1 MSRIKFLFAT
11 QSLGEKTIYQGS
23 LISPFTSHKDDNK
36 TDTKDGENAEH
47 IKQHGK
53 GIGFIHAWCFSTLFI
68 AVFTIFFIHGIPHS
82 LSLFCTRE
90 NFSPLLL
97 TNDCSLESL

>member
-1 MSRIKFLFAT
+1 MLRIKFLFAT
-11 QSLGEKTIYQGS
+11 QSLGEKTIFQGS

-53 GIGFIHAWCFSTLFI
+53 GIGFIHAWCFSTFFI
-68 AVFTIFFIHGIPHS
+68 AVFTNFIIHGIPFS
-82 LSLFCTRE
+82 LSLLCTGKF
-90 NFSPLLL
+90 FSPLLL
-97 TNDCSLESL
+97 SNDCSLESL